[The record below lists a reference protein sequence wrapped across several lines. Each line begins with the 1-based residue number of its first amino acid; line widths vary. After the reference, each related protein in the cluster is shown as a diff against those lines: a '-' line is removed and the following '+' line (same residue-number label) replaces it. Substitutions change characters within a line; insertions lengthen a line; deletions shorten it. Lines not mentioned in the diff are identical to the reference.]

1 MSSSEEKPIE
11 QQILQ
16 FILHR
21 EFYAGVKHIL
31 SEDMFEGLS
40 KTVFRTILNYISLDT
55 HHRLW

>member
-31 SEDMFEGLS
+31 SEEMFEGLS
-40 KTVFRTILNYISLDT
+40 KTVFRTILNCHDVAT
-55 HHRLW
+55 TN

>member
-21 EFYAGVKHIL
+21 EFLRWCKTHIVRGHVRGFVQ
-31 SEDMFEGLS
+31 DG
-40 KTVFRTILNYISLDT
+40 I
-55 HHRLW
+55 